1 MPPLRVLICDDEP
14 LALDRLAALIGQCAG
29 AELAG
34 SVLGGR
40 ELIDEVQKSA
50 PDLIL
55 LDIEMPHVD
64 GFDVIE
70 ALSRLSW
77 PPHAGPPLVVFVT
90 AHPEFAVDA
99 FESGALDFISKPV
112 RLSRLERALSRA
124 AEAAEQREARRRL
137 AELTQQ
143 LDELK
148 RMRREAD
155 EDRFVWVRRGTERL
169 RVDMLSVD
177 WIAAEGEYVRF
188 HCGGDSF
195 LERGSI
201 SETLARFEPY
211 GFVRIHRSAI
221 VNPARIEGIDT
232 GKWGGLKVRL
242 RSGALI
248 PVGKT
253 YRPAVRA
260 LVRQPR

>member
-1 MPPLRVLICDDEP
+1 MAPLRVIICDDEP
-14 LALDRLAALIGQCAG
+14 LALDRLGTLIAQCSG
-29 AELAG
+29 VELAG

-40 ELIDEVQKSA
+40 ELIAEVQRSA

-77 PPHAGPPLVVFVT
+77 PADSGPPLVVFVT

-112 RLSRLERALSRA
+112 RLSRLERALARA
-124 AEAAEQREARRRL
+124 REAAEQREARRRL
-137 AELTQQ
+137 ADLSQQ
-143 LDELK
+143 LEELK
-148 RMRREAD
+148 RMRREAG
-155 EDRFVWVRRGTERL
+155 EDHHLWVRRGSDRVRL
-169 RVDMLSVD
+169 DMASVD
-177 WIAAEGEYVRF
+177 WIAAEGEYVRL
-188 HCGGDSF
+188 HVGGDTF
-195 LERGSI
+195 LERGAI
-201 SETLARFEPY
+201 SDAQARFESL
-211 GFVRIHRSAI
+211 GFVRVHRSAI
-221 VNPARIEGIDT
+221 VNPDRIAGIET
-232 GKWGGLKVRL
+232 GQWGGLKIRL
-242 RSGALI
+242 GTGALI

-260 LVRQPR
+260 LIRRA

>member
-1 MPPLRVLICDDEP
+1 MAPLRVLLCDDEP
-14 LALDRLAALIGQCAG
+14 LALDRLGALVGQCAG

-40 ELIDEVQKSA
+40 ELIAEVQKSA

-55 LDIEMPHVD
+55 LDIEMPHLD

-77 PPHAGPPLVVFVT
+77 PPDAGPPLVVFVT
-90 AHPEFAVDA
+90 AHPEFALDA

-112 RLSRLERALSRA
+112 RLSRLERAVARA

-137 AELTQQ
+137 VELSQQ
-143 LDELK
+143 LEELK
-148 RMRREAD
+148 RIRREAD
-155 EDRFVWVRRGTERL
+155 ADRHLWVRRGSERVRL
-169 RVDMLSVD
+169 DMAAID

-188 HCGGDSF
+188 HVGPESF

-201 SETLARFEPY
+201 SDTLSRFEPF
-211 GFVRIHRSAI
+211 GFVRVHRSAI
-221 VNPARIEGIDT
+221 LNPERISGVET
-232 GKWGGLKVRL
+232 GQWGGLKVRL
-242 RSGALI
+242 ESGAVI

-253 YRPAVRA
+253 YRTAVRTLTGA
-260 LVRQPR
+260 RR

>member
-1 MPPLRVLICDDEP
+1 MRPLRVLICDDEP
-14 LALDRLAALIGQCAG
+14 LALDRLGALIGQCAG
-29 AELAG
+29 VELAG
-34 SVLGGR
+34 AVLGGR
-40 ELIDEVQKSA
+40 ELIDEVQKSP

-55 LDIEMPHVD
+55 LDIEMPHLD

-70 ALSRLSW
+70 ALSRLGW
-77 PPHAGPPLVVFVT
+77 PAEAGPPLVVFVT
-90 AHPEFAVDA
+90 AHPEFALDA

-137 AELTQQ
+137 AELSQQ

-155 EDRFVWVRRGTERL
+155 EDRHLWVRRGSERL
-169 RVDMLSVD
+169 RLDVGSVD

-188 HCGGDSF
+188 HAGAQTY

-201 SETLARFEPY
+201 SEAVVLFERH
-211 GFVRIHRSAI
+211 GFVRVHRSAI
-221 VNPARIEGIDT
+221 VNVARIERVET
-232 GKWGGLKVRL
+232 GQWGGLRVRL
-242 RSGALI
+242 RSGDLI

-253 YRPAVRA
+253 YRSAVRA
-260 LVRQPR
+260 IIRPPR

>member
-14 LALDRLAALIGQCAG
+14 LALDRLGALVGRCAG

-34 SVLGGR
+34 SVLGGP
-40 ELIDEVQKSA
+40 ELIAEVQKSA
-50 PDLIL
+50 PDLVL
-55 LDIEMPHVD
+55 LDIEMPHLD

-77 PPHAGPPLVVFVT
+77 PPDTAPPLVIFVT

-112 RLSRLERALSRA
+112 RLSRLERALARA
-124 AEAAEQREARRRL
+124 ADAAEQREARRRL
-137 AELTQQ
+137 AELSQQ

-148 RMRREAD
+148 RMRRQAD
-155 EDRFVWVRRGTERL
+155 EDRYLWVRRGSDRI
-169 RVDMLSVD
+169 RFDIAAVD

-188 HCGGDSF
+188 HVGGESF
-195 LERGSI
+195 LERGAI
-201 SETLARFEPY
+201 SETLARFEPF
-211 GFVRIHRSAI
+211 GLMRIHRSAI
-221 VNPARIEGIDT
+221 VNPDRIAGVET
-232 GKWGGLKVRL
+232 GQWGGLKVRL
-242 RSGALI
+242 RSGTLV

-260 LVRQPR
+260 LTRTRR

>member
-29 AELAG
+29 VELTG

-40 ELIDEVQKSA
+40 ELLAEVQKSA

-55 LDIEMPHVD
+55 LDIEMPHLD

-70 ALSRLSW
+70 ALSRLTW
-77 PPHAGPPLVVFVT
+77 PSDAGPPLVVFVT
-90 AHPEFAVDA
+90 AHPEFALDA

-124 AEAAEQREARRRL
+124 AEAAAQREARRRL
-137 AELTQQ
+137 AELSQQ
-143 LDELK
+143 LEELK
-148 RMRREAD
+148 RMRRDAD
-155 EDRFVWVRRGTERL
+155 EDRHLWVRRGSERL
-169 RVDMLSVD
+169 RLDMASVD

-188 HCGGDSF
+188 HASGESF

-211 GFVRIHRSAI
+211 GFIRIHRSAV
-221 VNPARIEGIDT
+221 VNPARIEGIET
-232 GKWGGLKVRL
+232 GQWGGLKVRL
-242 RSGALI
+242 HSGTLI

-260 LVRQPR
+260 LIRKPR